1 MNVPESVIETRQGAS
16 SESVFP
22 AKAADR
28 PPGQDRNNRSES
40 DGAGASGAASAK
52 GVSRE
57 TVNTLVSE
65 METRLEQNNV
75 QLKFNILEEDD
86 SVQVEIIDGDGKT
99 IRKIPS
105 DELVNLS
112 KSLKNLDRGFLDEI
126 S

>member
-1 MNVPESVIETRQGAS
+1 MNVPENIIETRQGAS

-22 AKAADR
+22 AKAVDR
-28 PPGQDRNNRSES
+28 PPGQDRNGRNES
-40 DGAGASGAASAK
+40 DASADGASGAK

-57 TVNTLVSE
+57 TVKSLVSE

-75 QLKFNILEEDD
+75 QLKFNILEEND
-86 SVQVEIIDGDGKT
+86 SVQVEIVDGDGKT

-105 DELVNLS
+105 DELVHLS